1 LGLARFDARNAV
13 KEALAG
19 LGLLKGT
26 IPNPMRIGRCSKS
39 GDIIEPLL
47 KP

>member
-1 LGLARFDARNAV
+1 MARFDARNAV
-13 KEALAG
+13 YDALGG
-19 LGLLKGT
+19 LGLIKGKT
-26 IPNPMRIGRCSKS
+26 PNPMRIGKCSKS